1 MSSAFPYS
9 EMAKHDTAFQQLHYK
24 SLMLLMMLM
33 SNVLITLLP
42 MGRLG
47 RAS

>member
-1 MSSAFPYS
+1 
-9 EMAKHDTAFQQLHYK
+9 MAKQDTAFQQLNYK
-24 SLMLLMMLM
+24 SLMLLMMDM

-42 MGRLG
+42 MVCLG